1 MTTATTLQIRGK
13 FFFGMEPNPTICVSI
28 AEALVTGSQ
37 LIQQIGTNLV
47 KATKTSASP
56 RHEGESVQD
65 SFLQSVVKKG
75 DKLTIFLVNGV
86 KLSGQITQYDTH
98 TIILTRDNQS
108 QLVYKHAVST
118 ILPGSPLPMFSK
130 DDIDDI

>member
-1 MTTATTLQIRGK
+1 M
-13 FFFGMEPNPTICVSI
+13 
-28 AEALVTGSQ
+28 
-37 LIQQIGTNLV
+37 V
-47 KATKTSASP
+47 KATKSSASP

-65 SFLQSVVKKG
+65 NFLQSVVKTRA
-75 DKLTIFLVNGV
+75 KLTIFLVNGV

-98 TIILTRDNQS
+98 TIILMRDDQS

-118 ILPGSPLPMFSK
+118 ILPGAPLPIFSQD

>member
-1 MTTATTLQIRGK
+1 M
-13 FFFGMEPNPTICVSI
+13 
-28 AEALVTGSQ
+28 
-37 LIQQIGTNLV
+37 V
-47 KATKTSASP
+47 KATKSSASP

-65 SFLQSVVKKG
+65 IFLQSVVKTRA
-75 DKLTIFLVNGV
+75 KLTIFLVNGV

-98 TIILTRDNQS
+98 TIILMRDDQS

-118 ILPGSPLPMFSK
+118 ILPGAPLPIFSQD